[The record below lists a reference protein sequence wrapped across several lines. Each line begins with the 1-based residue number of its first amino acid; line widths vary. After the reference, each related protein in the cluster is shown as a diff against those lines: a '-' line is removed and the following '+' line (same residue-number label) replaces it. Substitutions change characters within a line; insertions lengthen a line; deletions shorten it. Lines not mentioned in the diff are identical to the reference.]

1 MSSPLSS
8 PISDRALNTLFG
20 QIDVGE
26 INVLDGAR
34 ESKPA
39 AVLEPPYQSA
49 TPEQLKLWPGWLE
62 LDSDELIS
70 NTLLR
75 EWGVSGLRLH
85 PVFGLAEELIAQL
98 PYPIYGVVFCFGYQ
112 NVDGGTQT
120 GPCPDGVWFA
130 NQEPGSL
137 NCGSLALLNI
147 INNLPGVDL
156 GPKLQEFKT
165 VTMPLTSVERG
176 EKLYAFEHVR
186 AVHNSFV
193 KYEDMAELD
202 LYLVNSEKKAAAKS
216 RIKGKRTSKPT
227 TSPELSSAEYFDK
240 DPAFHFIAYMPIN
253 NRIYKLD
260 GLDTAPQDMGPCDH
274 ETWAYQLAQLLL
286 DRMNAFE
293 GDGIRYNLQA
303 VVADDQ
309 MHLHDE
315 EAEKAAI
322 MREDKTAFVLQF
334 LRFLAENGDLRD
346 LAEKEME
353 KSRVVAK
360 GKSKG
365 RAKGRR

>member
-8 PISDRALNTLFG
+8 PISDRALNNLFG

-26 INVLDGAR
+26 IDVLDGMR
-34 ESKPA
+34 ESKLASP
-39 AVLEPPYQSA
+39 LEPPYKGA
-49 TPEQLKLWPGWLE
+49 TPEQLRAWPGWLE

-75 EWGVSGLRLH
+75 EWGVSGIRLY

-120 GPCPDGVWFA
+120 GPCPEGIWFA

-147 INNLPGVDL
+147 INNLPEVEL
-156 GPKLQEFKT
+156 GRKLQDFKT
-165 VTMPLTSVERG
+165 ATMPLTSVERG
-176 EKLYAFEHVR
+176 EKLYSFEHVR

-193 KYEDMAELD
+193 KYEDMAEMD
-202 LYLVNSEKKAAAKS
+202 LYLANNEKKAAAKS
-216 RIKGKRTSKPT
+216 RAKEKRKPKLKV
-227 TSPELSSAEYFDK
+227 SPELSSAEYFDK

-253 NRIYKLD
+253 SRIYKLD

-274 ETWAYQLAQLLL
+274 ETWAYRLAQLLL

-303 VVADDQ
+303 VVPDDQ
-309 MHLHDE
+309 VHLHDE

-322 MREDKTAFVLQF
+322 MREDKTAFALQF

-346 LAEKEME
+346 LAEKETE
-353 KSRVVAK
+353 KSKAMKK
-360 GKSKG
+360 GKGKG
-365 RAKGRR
+365 KGKGRR